1 MCKNQDCFNRVL
13 RTKGGGTQ
21 GNQHFPLSQPLPN
34 DKKILHTYS
43 QCYMPFYNSH
53 VIFRNAMESSDSI
66 GSCAPSQQG
75 HILSQA
81 VQRALYT
88 ICCITTAKRHLLK
101 SFESRE
107 ALPNHS
113 IAIDHGNGDENEC
126 SSWLSLRSLSSEC
139 MSTIQKATIG
149 IHKGFASTRHPDMV
163 TLPATLSSWLAR
175 SASKQRAQPRPRDRF
190 CLNDR

>member
-1 MCKNQDCFNRVL
+1 
-13 RTKGGGTQ
+13 
-21 GNQHFPLSQPLPN
+21 
-34 DKKILHTYS
+34 
-43 QCYMPFYNSH
+43 MPFHNPH

-75 HILSQA
+75 HILSPA

-113 IAIDHGNGDENEC
+113 IAIDHGNRDENEC

-149 IHKGFASTRHPDMV
+149 IHKGFAWLRIYETSRHGD
-163 TLPATLSSWLAR
+163 SSGAEFMTGSICIKAE
-175 SASKQRAQPRPRDRF
+175 SAASSKG
-190 CLNDR
+190 